1 MPAGHNDSE
10 WLIYTHS
17 GEDESYEGYE
27 AWIEQQ
33 ELIEES
39 ESELAQLAEY
49 YRHERTSEEECE

>member
-1 MPAGHNDSE
+1 MPEQNTDTE

-17 GEDESYEGYE
+17 GEDEDYAGYE
-27 AWIEQQ
+27 NWLEQQ

-49 YRHERTSEEECE
+49 YRHEWTSEDSE